1 MKATALK
8 LIAFVAVCLSFTLYL
23 AFTIGNIRVGQM
35 FTKSTYK
42 LTATFD
48 DVTGLLPND
57 NVKVAGVVVGKV
69 TGIHVRDGRAVVDF
83 QVRKTIK
90 VPTDTSA
97 AVRWRNLLGQRYVYL
112 YPGTASTV
120 FASGGHIDKTRSVVD
135 IGELFNRLGPIVQAI
150 APDKVNQFLDAIT
163 QALDGNENKLRQSLD
178 DLATLT
184 ARLAQRDQAIG
195 RLVTNLDT
203 AAGTI
208 NSRDAEIKAVLDN
221 LVTITTTFSQNTAVL
236 DDAITQTSDFSNN
249 LNLLLGNNRDQVDH
263 IIANLRTLTDVIHS
277 KLPQLDTSLGNL
289 PAATLR
295 MFNAARYGE
304 WLNQTIPCGA
314 VGRNADGSFQTPSTP
329 CNPALSPQG
338 TATDP
343 YYSPAPRSGTD
354 SGGQGGVSGAQAD
367 SLGSGSVT
375 GAAAVARLLG
385 GA

>member
-1 MKATALK
+1 MPVAGGRHSGSAGGAGKQLHDGCQRRLAAGASDHPAAHPGRPAPHRRPGRVQPADGVAAMKATALK

-163 QALDGNENKLRQSLD
+163 QALDGNEEKLRQSLD

-184 ARLAQRDQAIG
+184 SGLAQRDEAIG
-195 RLVTNLDT
+195 RMIVNLDT
-203 AAGTI
+203 VAGTI

-221 LVTITTTFSQNTAVL
+221 LVTITTTFSENTAVL
-236 DDAITQTSDFSNN
+236 DQAITDTTDFSNN
-249 LNLLLGNNRDQVDH
+249 LNVLLGNNRDQVDH
-263 IIANLRTLTDVIHS
+263 IIANLRALTDVIRT
-277 KLPQLDTSLGNL
+277 KMPQLDTALGGL

-295 MFNAARYGE
+295 MFNAAR
-304 WLNQTIPCGA
+304 
-314 VGRNADGSFQTPSTP
+314 
-329 CNPALSPQG
+329 
-338 TATDP
+338 
-343 YYSPAPRSGTD
+343 
-354 SGGQGGVSGAQAD
+354 
-367 SLGSGSVT
+367 
-375 GAAAVARLLG
+375 
-385 GA
+385 